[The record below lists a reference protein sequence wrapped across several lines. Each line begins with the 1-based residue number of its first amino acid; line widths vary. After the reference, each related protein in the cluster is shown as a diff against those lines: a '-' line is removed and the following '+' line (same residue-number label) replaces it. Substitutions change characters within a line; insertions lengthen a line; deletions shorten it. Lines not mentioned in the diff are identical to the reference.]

1 MNRMKDL
8 MIETLETLKN
18 SKGKY
23 NSALETFVNLKHQ
36 IESENQTLKKMLDKE
51 IDNFEQAI
59 NVAIAVLE
67 EEIEIIG
74 KWTQSAKV
82 VSDTTLRNIL

>member
-51 IDNFEQAI
+51 IDNFEQSI
-59 NVAIAVLE
+59 NVAIAS
-67 EEIEIIG
+67 G
-74 KWTQSAKV
+74 G
-82 VSDTTLRNIL
+82 